1 MFDDVPA
8 IKRSKLSDE
17 VATRLL
23 GLIRGG
29 QLAPGDRLPAERRL
43 AESFQVSRASLR
55 DAIRHLEFLGYL
67 EVRQGDGT
75 VVRVPDAATLTQPFH
90 GMLAGRPHAARDLL
104 QFRRMLEPQVAAL
117 AAERRTPEQIERLDA
132 AIDAQT
138 RLVED
143 GERIT
148 GDDDLDFHALVAA
161 IAGNATV
168 LQVLHTLSSLLE
180 ELRTA
185 HLPGDRPR
193 LGLRQHAAIVR
204 AIAEGDG
211 DAAASAMR
219 EHLDAV
225 EVTGFDRVEA
235 RS

>member
-1 MFDDVPA
+1 MFEEEPA
-8 IKRSKLSDE
+8 IKRSKLSEE

-23 GLIRGG
+23 RMIRGG
-29 QLAPGDRLPAERRL
+29 RLAPGDRLPAERKL
-43 AESFQVSRASLR
+43 AQSFQVSRASLR
-55 DAIRHLEFLGYL
+55 DAIRHLEFLGYV

-75 VVRVPDAATLTQPFH
+75 VVRLPDAATLTQPFQ
-90 GMLAGRPHAARDLL
+90 GMLAGRPQEARDLL

-117 AAERRTPEQIERLDA
+117 AAERRTPEQVARLEA
-132 AIDAQT
+132 AIDAQR
-138 RLVED
+138 RLVEG

-148 GDDDLDFHALVAA
+148 GGEDVGFHALVAA

-168 LQVLHTLSSLLE
+168 LQVLATLASLLE
-180 ELRTA
+180 ELRSA

-193 LGLRQHAAIVR
+193 LGLRQHAAIAR
-204 AIAEGDG
+204 AIAGGDG
-211 DAAASAMR
+211 DAAAAAMR

-225 EVTGFDRVEA
+225 EVSVLDRLAV